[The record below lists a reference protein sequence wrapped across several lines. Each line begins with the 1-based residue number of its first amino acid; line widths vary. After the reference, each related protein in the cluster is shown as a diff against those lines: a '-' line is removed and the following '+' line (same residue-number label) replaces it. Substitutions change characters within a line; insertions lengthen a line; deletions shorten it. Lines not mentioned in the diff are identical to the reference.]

1 MPSGR
6 RRSFMR
12 RFYAPVECFN
22 GDKITLNVDETRHL
36 RDVLRL
42 KTGDEVYV
50 FDGNGNEFKCEIE
63 TVEKWTSLLK
73 IIEKVTPQSPESNL
87 DLTLAIA
94 ILKGE
99 KFDLVVQK
107 AVELGVKKIIPII
120 TKRTIEKSV
129 RLERLRKIALDAT
142 KQCGRASL
150 LEIAETV
157 SFTQLIESNE
167 STFIMFSERNG
178 TSFSTFKPT
187 NKIISIIGPRGGWED
202 SELEFGIQK
211 GVSIITFGGRILR
224 AETAAIAL
232 TAILQ
237 HNFGDFH

>member
-1 MPSGR
+1 
-6 RRSFMR
+6 MR
-12 RFYAPVECFN
+12 RFYAPIEYFI
-22 GDKITLNVDETRHL
+22 GDKVKLNVDETRHL

-42 KTGDEVYV
+42 KVGDESFV
-50 FDGNGNEFKCEIE
+50 FDGNNNEYKCKIE
-63 TVEKWTSLLK
+63 TIEKRESLLK
-73 IIEKVTPQSPESNL
+73 IIEKVSPQSPESEF
-87 DLTLAIA
+87 DLTIAIA
-94 ILKGE
+94 LLKGE

-142 KQCGRASL
+142 KQCGRAKL

-157 SFTQLIESNE
+157 EFTTLIESNE
-167 STFIMFSERNG
+167 STFVMFSERNG
-178 TSFSTFKPT
+178 TSFSSFKPT
-187 NKIISIIGPRGGWED
+187 NKITSIIGPRGGWED
-202 SELEFGIQK
+202 SELEFAAK
-211 GVSIITFGGRILR
+211 KDVSIITFGGRILR

-237 HNFGDFH
+237 HNFGDLK

>member
-1 MPSGR
+1 
-6 RRSFMR
+6 MR
-12 RFYAPVECFN
+12 RFYAPTEYFN

-42 KTGDEVYV
+42 RIGDEVHV

-63 TVEKWTSLLK
+63 TIEKRESLLK
-73 IIEKVTPQSPESNL
+73 IIEKVSPQSPESEL

-94 ILKGE
+94 LLKGE

-107 AVELGVKKIIPII
+107 AVELGVKKIIPIT
-120 TKRTIEKSV
+120 TKHTIEKSV

-142 KQCGRASL
+142 KQCGRARL
-150 LEIAETV
+150 LEIGETV

-178 TSFSTFKPT
+178 TNFSSFKPT
-187 NKIISIIGPRGGWED
+187 SKITSIIGPRGGWED
-202 SELEFGIQK
+202 SELEFGLQK

-237 HNFGDFH
+237 HNFGDLS

>member
-1 MPSGR
+1 MDFGLYWK
-6 RRSFMR
+6 MR
-12 RFYAPVECFN
+12 RFYAPIECFN

-42 KTGDEVYV
+42 RIGDEVHV
-50 FDGNGNEFKCEIE
+50 FDGIGNEFKCAIE
-63 TVEKWTSLLK
+63 
-73 IIEKVTPQSPESNL
+73 IIEKVSPESPESPL

-142 KQCGRASL
+142 KQCGRAEL

-157 SFTQLIESNE
+157 EFTRLIESNE

-178 TSFSTFKPT
+178 TSFSSFKPSK
-187 NKIISIIGPRGGWED
+187 NIISIIGPRGGWED
-202 SELEFGIQK
+202 SELEFAVQK
-211 GVSIITFGGRILR
+211 GVSITTFGGRILR

-237 HNFGDFH
+237 HNFGDLQ

>member
-1 MPSGR
+1 
-6 RRSFMR
+6 MR
-12 RFYAPVECFN
+12 RFYSPIESFTGEN
-22 GDKITLNVDETRHL
+22 ITLNADETRHL

-42 KTGDEVYV
+42 KLGDEVYV

-63 TVEKWTSLLK
+63 IIEKRESLLK
-73 IIEKVTPQSPESNL
+73 IIEKASPQSPESDLN
-87 DLTLAIA
+87 LTLAIA
-94 ILKGE
+94 LLKGE

-107 AVELGVKKIIPII
+107 AVELGVKRIIPII

-142 KQCGRASL
+142 KQCGRAKL
-150 LEIAETV
+150 LEIGETV
-157 SFTQLIESNE
+157 EFTQLIESNE
-167 STFIMFSERNG
+167 STFVMFSERNG
-178 TSFSTFKPT
+178 TSFSSIKPT
-187 NKIISIIGPRGGWED
+187 KNIVSIIGPRGGWED
-202 SELEFGIQK
+202 SELEFAAKK

-237 HNFGDFH
+237 HNFGDLV